1 MAIWLPVLWMAT
13 GICLFAGIHFIHVGS
28 QRRTD
33 RVYLAFGWFCLLVAA
48 YNALSTQLQMLDDVT
63 SLVPVERAHVAV
75 ACLVF
80 PAAVWFFGLYTGLRQ
95 WRRWLAVAAVL
106 FAALLVLDLA
116 STPSLLLS
124 DLTLLPP
131 LTLPWGERI
140 TQFSGAPARFAWLYY
155 LATFLVYVWAVWRC
169 WVLWRHGTRERA
181 LPLAI
186 YILIQ
191 LAAQANAEYVT
202 VAGTRSIDWDAV
214 PFLALV
220 LLVSRSLTREMQLQ
234 SDALAT
240 GIEDLRTE
248 SARLIQA
255 QQRLRH
261 LAYHDA
267 LTDLPNRRAL
277 WEAITETI
285 ESSRPSGVHGALI
298 VIDLDHFKIINDAL
312 GHSIGDQLLCEIA
325 HRLRLAYPGARCA
338 SRLGGDEFALLLER
352 LGADAAETQRA
363 AGRIAGELT
372 QQLAEPFH
380 LGEHELTTGISA
392 GIALVQGDTES
403 AETLLRQADLALHR
417 AKASGRSATAMYSA
431 VLQDDAKRR
440 LALEKGLRLAIER
453 DELRLFFQPQ
463 IDRHGG
469 LVGAEALLRWK
480 HAEFGFVEP
489 GDFIPLAEE
498 TGLIHPLGRFV
509 LQRACAAL
517 RTWPSSLYPPP
528 RLAINISPWQLALP
542 DFVTMVT
549 DTLRAS
555 GVAPGLITLEIT
567 ESAFLHDVADAAAKI
582 RQLDAFGIRVAI
594 DDFGTGY
601 ASIATLKALPVRE
614 LKIDQVFIRDM
625 TTSPGDRFVEAVITL
640 ARGLDLY
647 IVAEGVETEA
657 QRAALAAMGCNAFQG
672 YLISR
677 PLDQAT
683 LHDWAQRN
691 AARIARLTTDAA
703 DRSGDAG
710 LAAP

>member
-1 MAIWLPVLWMAT
+1 MAIWLPLLWMAT
-13 GICLFAGIHFIHVGS
+13 GACLFAGIHFMHVGS

-33 RVYLAFGWFCLLVAA
+33 RVYLAFGWFCLLVGA
-48 YNALSTQLQMLDDVT
+48 YNALSAQLQMLDDVR
-63 SLVPVERAHVAV
+63 SIVPVERAHVAV

-80 PAAVWFFGLYTGLRQ
+80 PAAVWFFGLYTGLRH
-95 WRRWLAVAAVL
+95 WRRWLAVAAVI
-106 FAALLVLDLA
+106 FAVLLALDLA

-124 DLTLLPP
+124 GITLLPP
-131 LTLPWGERI
+131 LTLPWGESI
-140 TQFSGAPARFAWLYY
+140 TQFSGAPTRFAWLYY
-155 LATFLVYVWAVWRC
+155 LATFLVYLWAVWRC
-169 WVLWRHGTRERA
+169 WVLWRQDTGERA

-186 YILIQ
+186 YIMIQ
-191 LAAQANAEYVT
+191 LAAQAYAEYVT
-202 VAGTRSIDWDAV
+202 VAGIRSIDWDAV

-248 SARLIQA
+248 SARLLQA

-277 WEAITETI
+277 WEGISEAI
-285 ESSRPSGVHGALI
+285 ESSRSNGADGALI
-298 VIDLDHFKIINDAL
+298 VLDLDHFKIINDAL
-312 GHSIGDQLLCEIA
+312 GHGVGDQLLCGIA
-325 HRLRLAYPGARCA
+325 DRLRLAYPDARCA
-338 SRLGGDEFALLLER
+338 ARLGGDEFALLLDR
-352 LGADAAETQRA
+352 LGDDAALARRA
-363 AGRIAGELT
+363 AGRIAEELM
-372 QQLAEPFH
+372 QKLAEPFH

-392 GIALVQGDTES
+392 GITMVQADTES

-417 AKASGRSATAMYSA
+417 AKASGRSTTAVYSA
-431 VLQDDAKRR
+431 FMQDDAKRR

-453 DELRLFFQPQ
+453 DELQLFFQPQ
-463 IDRHGG
+463 VDGRGR
-469 LVGAEALLRWK
+469 LVGAEALVRWK
-480 HAEFGFVEP
+480 HAGFGYVEP

-509 LQRACAAL
+509 LQRACALL
-517 RTWPSSLYPPP
+517 RAWPTSPVPPP

-542 DFVTMVT
+542 DFVAMVT
-549 DTLRAS
+549 ETLRAS
-555 GVAPGLITLEIT
+555 GIESSLITLEIT
-567 ESAFLHDVADAAAKI
+567 ESSFLHDVVDAATKI

-625 TTSPGDRFVEAVITL
+625 TTSPRDRFVEAVITL
-640 ARGLDLY
+640 ARSMDLH
-647 IVAEGVETEA
+647 IVAEGVETEG
-657 QRAALAAMGCNAFQG
+657 QRAALVAMGCNAFQG

-677 PLDQAT
+677 PLDQAA
-683 LHDWAQRN
+683 LLDWAQRN
-691 AARIARLTTDAA
+691 AARIAHV
-703 DRSGDAG
+703 
-710 LAAP
+710 

>member
-1 MAIWLPVLWMAT
+1 MAIWLPLLWMAT
-13 GICLFAGIHFIHVGS
+13 GVCLFAGIHFMHVGS
-28 QRRTD
+28 QHRTD
-33 RVYLAFGWFCLLVAA
+33 RVYLAFGWFCLLVGA
-48 YNALSTQLQMLDDVT
+48 YNALSAQLQMLDDVR
-63 SLVPVERAHVAV
+63 SIVPVERAHVAV

-80 PAAVWFFGLYTGLRQ
+80 PAAVWFFGLYTGLRH
-95 WRRWLAVAAVL
+95 WRRWLAASAVI
-106 FAALLVLDLA
+106 FAALLALDLA

-124 DLTLLPP
+124 GITLLPP
-131 LTLPWGERI
+131 LTLPWGESI

-155 LATFLVYVWAVWRC
+155 LATFLVYLWAVWRC
-169 WVLWRHGTRERA
+169 WVLWRQGTRERA

-186 YILIQ
+186 YIMIQ
-191 LAAQANAEYVT
+191 LAAQAYVEYVT
-202 VAGTRSIDWDAV
+202 VAGIRSIDWDAV

-234 SDALAT
+234 RDALAT

-261 LAYHDA
+261 LAYHDT

-277 WEAITETI
+277 WESISEAIG
-285 ESSRPSGVHGALI
+285 SSGSSGADGALI
-298 VIDLDHFKIINDAL
+298 VLDLDHFKIINDAL
-312 GHSIGDQLLCEIA
+312 GHSVGDQLLCEIA
-325 HRLRLAYPGARCA
+325 NRLRLAYPGARCA
-338 SRLGGDEFALLLER
+338 ARLGGDEFALLLDR
-352 LGADAAETQRA
+352 LGDDAAQARRA
-363 AGRIAGELT
+363 AGRIAEELA
-372 QQLAEPFH
+372 QKLAEPFH

-392 GIALVQGDTES
+392 GITMVQADTES

-417 AKASGRSATAMYSA
+417 AKASGRSTTAVYSA
-431 VLQDDAKRR
+431 VMQDDAKRR
-440 LALEKGLRLAIER
+440 LALEKGLRLAVER
-453 DELRLFFQPQ
+453 DELQLFFQPQ
-463 IDRHGG
+463 VDGLGG

-509 LQRACAAL
+509 LQRACALL
-517 RTWPSSLYPPP
+517 RAWPSSPVPPP
-528 RLAINISPWQLALP
+528 RLAINISPWQLARP

-555 GVAPGLITLEIT
+555 GIAPGLITLEIT
-567 ESAFLHDVADAAAKI
+567 ESAFLHDVTDAATKI

-625 TTSPGDRFVEAVITL
+625 ITSPGDRFVEAVITL
-640 ARGLDLY
+640 ARGMDLY

-657 QRAALAAMGCNAFQG
+657 QRVALAAMGCNAFQG

-677 PLDQAT
+677 PLDQAA
-683 LHDWAQRN
+683 LPDWAQRN
-691 AARIARLTTDAA
+691 AARIATV
-703 DRSGDAG
+703 
-710 LAAP
+710 